1 MTDFRANKNSQKG
14 SERPSFVDL
23 PNGIFTLDGVWFHTR
38 IQDLE
43 AFAGPVLEKVSLKQL
58 LRDAG
63 SWFRSPM
70 AVSLWAML
78 AALMFKSLGVAIVA
92 GVTAFVGWTMLSPG
106 IVFRPLVAAHR
117 ILGHP
122 MAVGVAYVLGL
133 SWLSSGGDIAP
144 VVVGLVW
151 FVGLRWGILAR
162 MLDPVLEP
170 LLDRMYRLQ
179 SPDQILRSLIIR
191 HALAHRISIGD
202 LDEME
207 RRMLEIANRHRK
219 KQT

>member
-1 MTDFRANKNSQKG
+1 MTDFRANKDTSKG

-38 IQDLE
+38 LQDLE
-43 AFAGPVLEKVSLKQL
+43 TFAGPVLDKVPLKRL

-63 SWFRSPM
+63 GWLKSPM

-78 AALMFKSLGVAIVA
+78 AALMFKSLGVAFAA
-92 GVTAFVGWTMLSPG
+92 GLTAFVGWTLLSPG
-106 IVFRPLVAAHR
+106 LVFRPLVAVHR
-117 ILGHP
+117 LFGHP
-122 MAVGVAYVLGL
+122 LVVGMAYVLGL
-133 SWLSSGGDIAP
+133 SWLSSGGDIAS

-151 FVGLRWGILAR
+151 FVGLRWGLLSR
-162 MLDPVLEP
+162 VLEP
-170 LLDRMYRLQ
+170 ALEPILNRMYKLQ
-179 SPDQILRSLIIR
+179 PSDQILRSLIIR

-202 LDEME
+202 LDDME

-219 KQT
+219 K